1 MYGFDKLLG
10 GIVLAVLTVAGLLI
24 SANAHDVG
32 FTFFG
37 YLLFLFGVL
46 MLFRFVALLT
56 EDKGA
61 QP

>member
-1 MYGFDKLLG
+1 MFGLEKFLA
-10 GIVLAVLTVAGLLI
+10 GIALAVAALTGLFI
-24 SANAHDVG
+24 SANAHDG
-32 FTFFG
+32 AFTLFG

-56 EDKGA
+56 GKGEA